1 MKPLVGA
8 VLALGLASGATTT
21 GVAMRGAFRE
31 MPQQET
37 RRAGPDSARVAALL
51 NSLSRSDPVA
61 CEMIADQV
69 GNFWWTDGGVGVG
82 LFGDVRTA
90 ARQGKDSL
98 AAPVS
103 DARALRLL
111 SVTLAHDDPCVRLVA
126 AKLLGN
132 SAATDAMI
140 VASLDA
146 PSARVREAALRAAG
160 ERERLGMRARVER
173 MLGDEPDVAAM
184 AAWTLGEYEQRASV
198 PALRRALG
206 HASPRVR
213 TGAAWALG
221 QVEDPSAAEDLERLV
236 ARDGD
241 RRVQLAAVHALG
253 SIEAPRSAPTL
264 ARATESTDRE
274 LRYSALEAL
283 LDLDQE
289 DDALVPLFLRFVAD
303 PDAEVRVRVIEALGS
318 LGAVEA
324 VPAIKRALED
334 RVPEVR
340 RAAVEALAE
349 IDDR

>member
-1 MKPLVGA
+1 MRPLVGA
-8 VLALGLASGATTT
+8 VLALGLASGATST
-21 GVAMRGAFRE
+21 GVAMRGTLRE

-51 NSLSRSDPVA
+51 ASLTRADPVA
-61 CEMIADQV
+61 CEMIADQI
-69 GNFWWTDGGVGVG
+69 GNFWWTDGGVGAG

-111 SVTLAHDDPCVRLVA
+111 SATLAHDDPCVRLVA

-132 SAATDAMI
+132 GAATDAMI

-198 PALRRALG
+198 PALRRALA

-221 QVEDPSAAEDLERLV
+221 QVEDP
-236 ARDGD
+236 
-241 RRVQLAAVHALG
+241 
-253 SIEAPRSAPTL
+253 
-264 ARATESTDRE
+264 
-274 LRYSALEAL
+274 
-283 LDLDQE
+283 
-289 DDALVPLFLRFVAD
+289 
-303 PDAEVRVRVIEALGS
+303 
-318 LGAVEA
+318 
-324 VPAIKRALED
+324 
-334 RVPEVR
+334 
-340 RAAVEALAE
+340 
-349 IDDR
+349 